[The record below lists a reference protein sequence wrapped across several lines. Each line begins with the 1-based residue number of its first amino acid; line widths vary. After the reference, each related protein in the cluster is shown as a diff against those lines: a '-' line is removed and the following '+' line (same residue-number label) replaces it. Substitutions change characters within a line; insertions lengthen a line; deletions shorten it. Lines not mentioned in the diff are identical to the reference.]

1 MSTSGRRARRAAL
14 CVSLIGVAKA
24 LSGQSPASWQ
34 LSGGPA
40 ADGDS
45 ATPPRV
51 CTVDP
56 LTATFPR
63 RWLGTRIGR
72 ISVVARNVET
82 PTAALDPAVQ
92 FFHRPTLL
100 GVAEE
105 ELRVVSGAP
114 MDSLQLLETVRR
126 MRATPL
132 YTDVTVEGSQ
142 CGTAGETDL
151 TFTTRDRWS
160 LRGGIRLADG
170 GGPARFSF
178 GESNIFG
185 TGRSISLAQEDVDG
199 RRATSASIADPYL
212 FGTRFR
218 GAATFRTYGDGRAWI
233 WSVRTQD
240 WSPRDE
246 WRAAFTSRQLRRYSV
261 DDPTQPSI
269 DILRRDDA
277 LTLSRLVLTQS
288 DAVYAV
294 VFGGEHQTANLAV
307 YRTGPM
313 LGTPDVRREFTAPV
327 VGLARRSTKYATV
340 DWLVPGQA
348 EAELSVGIEGELV
361 AGVGRETTANA
372 TITHVDGWIGATT
385 MPSSGTILTA
395 DAWTS
400 GYWGHDSL
408 SNGSLRL
415 VGVLYQ
421 RAARGFWV
429 FRASSDRLYNPDPDV
444 FALAT
449 IDPMLRTLAPLSR
462 LAESALSV
470 SAERSLHLYSRE
482 GRWAVDGALFAGYSE
497 RHRSV
502 DGTLESLPDA
512 QAVTFGIGLR
522 EIRSQPNEAPL
533 RLDIGHAV
541 WRSRGLP
548 SRWMVSLSTA
558 LWINSGRVRDGARE
572 PR

>member
-1 MSTSGRRARRAAL
+1 M
-14 CVSLIGVAKA
+14 
-24 LSGQSPASWQ
+24 
-34 LSGGPA
+34 
-40 ADGDS
+40 
-45 ATPPRV
+45 
-51 CTVDP
+51 
-56 LTATFPR
+56 
-63 RWLGTRIGR
+63 
-72 ISVVARNVET
+72 ARNVET
-82 PTAALDPAVQ
+82 PTPMLSPAIR

-100 GVAEE
+100 GVAEQE
-105 ELRVVSGAP
+105 VRVVPGAP

-126 MRATPL
+126 MRSTPL

-142 CGTAGETDL
+142 CGSGETDL

-160 LRGGIRLADG
+160 LKGGIRLSDG
-170 GGPARFSF
+170 GGPARFSI
-178 GESNIFG
+178 GESNLFG
-185 TGRSISLAQEDVDG
+185 TGRSVALAEEEIDG

-212 FGTRFR
+212 LGTRFR
-218 GAATFRTYGDGRAWI
+218 GAATFRSYGDGRAWL
-233 WSVRTQD
+233 WSVRTQN

-246 WRAAFTSRQLRRYSV
+246 WRASFTSRQLRRYSV
-261 DDPTQPSI
+261 DDPAQPSI

-277 LTLSRLVLTQS
+277 LTVSRLALIQS

-307 YRTGPM
+307 YRTGPT
-313 LGTPDVRREFTAPV
+313 LGKPDVRREFTAPV
-327 VGLARRSTKYATV
+327 VGLARRSTKYAVV

-348 EAELSVGIEGELV
+348 EAELSVGVEGELV
-361 AGVGRETTANA
+361 AGVGRESTANA

-400 GYWGHDSL
+400 GYWGDDSL

-415 VGVLYQ
+415 VGALYQ

-429 FRASSDRLYNPDPDV
+429 FRASSERLYNPDPDV

-449 IDPMLRTLAPLSR
+449 VDPMLRTLAPLSR

-482 GRWAVDGALFAGYSE
+482 GRWAVDGALFAGYSA

-502 DGTLESLPDA
+502 DGTLSDLPDA
-512 QAVTFGIGLR
+512 QAVTIGIGLR
-522 EIRSQPNEAPL
+522 QIRSQPTEAPL
-533 RLDIGHAV
+533 RLDIGHAI

-572 PR
+572 SR